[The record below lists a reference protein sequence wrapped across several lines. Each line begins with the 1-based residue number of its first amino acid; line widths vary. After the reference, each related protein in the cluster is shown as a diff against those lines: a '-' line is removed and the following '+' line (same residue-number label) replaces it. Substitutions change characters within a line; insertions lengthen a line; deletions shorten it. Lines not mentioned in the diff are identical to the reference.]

1 MIHLL
6 RKEDNFSPADYS
18 ENKEKLRNPSR
29 GWYRIFYFDVCE
41 KPDFEE
47 IERELVLSHSLVMIF
62 VDISSLKTDEMG
74 EDVKENL
81 NAVLDFFYEKKYDII
96 LRFAYDRVGKAM
108 ETEPSRFD
116 RVLLHAKQ
124 LIDVV
129 NENHKGVFILQ
140 GLMLGNW
147 GEMHTSRYIND
158 DKFSEIYEIYNE
170 VDESIYLAVRKPSQ
184 WRVLNRAYAK
194 TNSLEG
200 IRTGIFDDGMFGS
213 DTDLG
218 TFGTKS
224 KADVGY
230 RSEWNPSEEYDFLEL
245 LSKKF
250 PMGGEC
256 VLDKEKT
263 YSDFSFM
270 IARLEKSGITYLND
284 EHDIDLIS
292 LWENTKYQGS
302 GVWKDETVFDYI
314 DAHLGYRF
322 VINGVKFKK
331 DKNGFLNVSV
341 TVKNTGFAPMYQ
353 ECDAYIKISDFNGT
367 EMHEIKGGL
376 NNLNSGET
384 KVLSASFKKD
394 KGFVTVC
401 AKRSVDEAV
410 VFFAASTDAKG
421 NVILGKLE

>member
-6 RKEDNFSPADYS
+6 RKDVNFTPADYS
-18 ENKEKLRNPSR
+18 ENKEKLRNPAR
-29 GWYRIFYFDVCE
+29 GWYRIFYFDVCT

-47 IERELVLSHSLVMIF
+47 IERELNLSHSFVMIF
-62 VDISSLKTDEMG
+62 FDISSLKVDEIS
-74 EDVKENL
+74 EEVKENIISI
-81 NAVLDFFYEKKYDII
+81 LDFFSDKNYDII

-108 ETEPSRFD
+108 ESEPSRFD
-116 RVLLHAKQ
+116 RVLFHAKQ
-124 LIDVV
+124 LTDIV
-129 NENHKGVFILQ
+129 NENHKNVFILQ
-140 GLMLGNW
+140 GLLLGNW
-147 GEMHTSRYIND
+147 GEMHTSRYITD
-158 DKFSEIYEIYNE
+158 ERFAQIYEIYNE
-170 VDESIYLAVRKPSQ
+170 VDESIFLAVRKPSQ
-184 WRVLNRAYAK
+184 WRVLNRAFAK
-194 TNSLEG
+194 TNSLDG

-230 RSEWNPSEEYDFLEL
+230 RSEWTPSEEYDFLDL
-245 LSKKF
+245 LSKKC

-256 VLDKEKT
+256 VLDKERT
-263 YSDFSFM
+263 YSDYSFM
-270 IARLEKSGITYLND
+270 IARLEKSGTTYLND
-284 EHDIDLIS
+284 EHDIELIN
-292 LWENTKYQGS
+292 LWKNAKYQAN

-322 VINGVKFKK
+322 VLNGVKFAK

-341 TVKNTGFAPMYQ
+341 SVKNTGFAPMYQ
-353 ECDAYIKISDFNGT
+353 DCDMYIKISDFDGT
-367 EMHEIKGGL
+367 ETHEIKGGL

-401 AKRSVDEAV
+401 AKRSTDETIV
-410 VFFAASTDAKG
+410 YFAATSDAKG
-421 NVILGKLE
+421 NVILGKLD